1 MEGDWERL
9 VGLETVRAERRAL
22 ERVIPV
28 PGRIVPNP
36 DLMAVVSP
44 FIDGSV
50 NCVFANVGDRVA
62 QGDELACL
70 SSPEIGMLRA
80 EYDKAKAELEIE
92 EQNYRRRKKLFND
105 AIISE
110 KTFQEAELARR
121 VAEVNFSYAMKKL
134 LAVGIPQA
142 EIDEPPTGHSEAVGS
157 TIHMHAPI
165 PGVITERNASPGQ
178 KVDRATHLFEIIDL
192 SRVRCEAAIFE
203 KDLTHVETGQRVKVR
218 VTAYPGRLFSGR
230 IFHVGSTLNP
240 ETKTIRVVAE
250 IENTGELL
258 KPGMFT
264 DAAIVVGTKEDALIV
279 PADAVLDDEG
289 LSVVF
294 VKEEGGYHRHV
305 VELGMASDPD
315 VEIVSGL
322 QAGAVVV
329 TKGNY
334 QLKSK
339 LKMQGVDPH
348 AGHVH

>member
-165 PGVITERNASPGQ
+165 AMLMAEPRFREITVRR
-178 KVDRATHLFEIIDL
+178 KVL
-192 SRVRCEAAIFE
+192 
-203 KDLTHVETGQRVKVR
+203 
-218 VTAYPGRLFSGR
+218 P
-230 IFHVGSTLNP
+230 
-240 ETKTIRVVAE
+240 
-250 IENTGELL
+250 
-258 KPGMFT
+258 
-264 DAAIVVGTKEDALIV
+264 
-279 PADAVLDDEG
+279 
-289 LSVVF
+289 
-294 VKEEGGYHRHV
+294 
-305 VELGMASDPD
+305 
-315 VEIVSGL
+315 
-322 QAGAVVV
+322 
-329 TKGNY
+329 
-334 QLKSK
+334 
-339 LKMQGVDPH
+339 
-348 AGHVH
+348 